1 MKNPGAKYVFPKSLY
16 KGLVGKS
23 NNTLVIIAKHGSLKE
38 IELIGGCINLHPYQL
53 MDLMVIVITVYE
65 WHKDSTHFI
74 FTYLQDSARLT
85 GQDRERRQKEAE
97 RKRNKKRGRERERVG
112 VKERGRGRER
122 RWVERERERKRIFIS
137 ASHTRQQ
144 QLLRHMIRLKSGDRY
159 SFWVST

>member
-1 MKNPGAKYVFPKSLY
+1 MLLLFMNGIKIQHILY
-16 KGLVGKS
+16 L
-23 NNTLVIIAKHGSLKE
+23 
-38 IELIGGCINLHPYQL
+38 LIYR
-53 MDLMVIVITVYE
+53 TVL
-65 WHKDSTHFI
+65 D
-74 FTYLQDSARLT
+74 RLT